1 MGQFIGVSIAVFLVI
16 ILVLVAMLLIAKK
29 YLSPS
34 GKVTIPSRKE
44 GQGLF
49 IMEKASKRPMSIQLV
64 MIRPTYTRSCT
75 LTS

>member
-34 GKVTIPSRKE
+34 GKVTITVNGDKKLEVDRK
-44 GQGLF
+44 
-49 IMEKASKRPMSIQLV
+49 SV
-64 MIRPTYTRSCT
+64 V
-75 LTS
+75 